1 MEPSLNAPRMNYEQS
16 PSLPAPT
23 PEVMPGG
30 APEVFPDREPSR
42 IEQEPLP
49 ASVQPLPDPAV
60 IPVLPQPVVQA
71 DDAMATSTVIT
82 DVPDTAADDD
92 LIEKEWVNK
101 AKHIIAQTVD
111 DPRAREEAVG
121 QLQREY
127 LRKRYGKEL
136 GVSE

>member
-1 MEPSLNAPRMNYEQS
+1 MEPSLNAPRINYEQS
-16 PSLPAPT
+16 PSLPAPM
-23 PEVMPGG
+23 PEVVPGSV
-30 APEVFPDREPSR
+30 PEVYPDREPTR
-42 IEQEPLP
+42 IEQEPQP
-49 ASVQPLPDPAV
+49 APQQPAPDPAV
-60 IPVLPQPVVQA
+60 VPVLPQPVVQT
-71 DDAMATSTVIT
+71 DDTTVSPTVIT

>member
-1 MEPSLNAPRMNYEQS
+1 M
-16 PSLPAPT
+16 
-23 PEVMPGG
+23 
-30 APEVFPDREPSR
+30 
-42 IEQEPLP
+42 
-49 ASVQPLPDPAV
+49 
-60 IPVLPQPVVQA
+60 PVLPQPIPQT
-71 DDAMATSTVIT
+71 DDNATSLTAIT

-92 LIEKEWVNK
+92 RIEKEWVDK

-136 GVSE
+136 GASE

>member
-1 MEPSLNAPRMNYEQS
+1 MEPSLDAPRINHEQS
-16 PSLPAPT
+16 PSLPAAM
-23 PEVMPGG
+23 PETLPGVS
-30 APEVFPDREPSR
+30 PEIYSDREAAPAER
-42 IEQEPLP
+42 EPQQ
-49 ASVQPLPDPAV
+49 QPLTPAPDPAV
-60 IPVLPQPVVQA
+60 IPVLPQPVVPA
-71 DDAMATSTVIT
+71 DDSATTTAIT

-111 DPRAREEAVG
+111 DPRAREEAVA

-136 GVSE
+136 GVTE

>member
-23 PEVMPGG
+23 PELVPGA
-30 APEVFPDREPSR
+30 APEVFPDHEPARIEREPA
-42 IEQEPLP
+42 QAPP
-49 ASVQPLPDPAV
+49 QPMPDPV
-60 IPVLPQPVVQA
+60 VTPVLPQPVIGA
-71 DDAMATSTVIT
+71 DDSAVTPTAIT

-101 AKHIIAQTVD
+101 AKHIIAQTID

-136 GVSE
+136 GASE

>member
-16 PSLPAPT
+16 PSLPAPM
-23 PEVMPGG
+23 PEVVPGSV
-30 APEVFPDREPSR
+30 PEVYPDREPTR
-42 IEQEPLP
+42 IEQEPQP
-49 ASVQPLPDPAV
+49 APQQPAPDPAV
-60 IPVLPQPVVQA
+60 VPVLPQPVVQT
-71 DDAMATSTVIT
+71 DDTTVSPTVIT

>member
-16 PSLPAPT
+16 PSLPAPM
-23 PEVMPGG
+23 PEVVPGSV
-30 APEVFPDREPSR
+30 PEVYPDREPTR
-42 IEQEPLP
+42 IEQEPQP
-49 ASVQPLPDPAV
+49 APQQPAPDPAV
-60 IPVLPQPVVQA
+60 VPVLPQPVVQT
-71 DDAMATSTVIT
+71 DDTTVSPTVIT

-136 GVSE
+136 GASE

>member
-1 MEPSLNAPRMNYEQS
+1 MY
-16 PSLPAPT
+16 
-23 PEVMPGG
+23 
-30 APEVFPDREPSR
+30 PDREPTR
-42 IEQEPLP
+42 IEQEPQP
-49 ASVQPLPDPAV
+49 APQQPAPDPAV
-60 IPVLPQPVVQA
+60 VPVLPQPVVQT
-71 DDAMATSTVIT
+71 DDTTVSPTVIT

>member
-16 PSLPAPT
+16 PSLPPPI
-23 PEVMPGG
+23 PEVTPG
-30 APEVFPDREPSR
+30 ATPEVFPDREPSR
-42 IEQEPLP
+42 VEQEPLP
-49 ASVQPLPDPAV
+49 APAQPSPDPAV
-60 IPVLPQPVVQA
+60 TPVLPQPVVQV
-71 DDAMATSTVIT
+71 DDTASAPTAIT

-101 AKHIIAQTVD
+101 AKHIIAQTID

-136 GVSE
+136 GASE

>member
-23 PEVMPGG
+23 PEAMPG
-30 APEVFPDREPSR
+30 ATPEIYPDREPTPL
-42 IEQEPLP
+42 EHEPTP
-49 ASVQPLPDPAV
+49 AVAQPAPDPIV
-60 IPVLPQPVVQA
+60 VPVLPQPIPQT
-71 DDAMATSTVIT
+71 DDNATSLTAIT

-92 LIEKEWVNK
+92 RIEKEWVDK

-136 GVSE
+136 GASE